1 MKNHDTT
8 AQTTA
13 ARLIN
18 ALMCAFAP
26 AEKGIDVETELL
38 KHFPFA
44 RVGEQAPSSNSLR
57 SIPTTAHG
65 SL

>member
-8 AQTTA
+8 AQTKA

-18 ALMCAFAP
+18 ALMRGFAP
-26 AEKGIDVETELL
+26 VDTHDDVATELL

-44 RVGEQAPSSNSLR
+44 RLGEQAHSQNGLR
-57 SIPTTAHG
+57 GIPTTAHG

>member
-1 MKNHDTT
+1 MMNRDTT

-13 ARLIN
+13 ARLIK
-18 ALMCAFAP
+18 ALVRSFAP
-26 AEKGIDVETELL
+26 VEEGNDVETELL

-44 RVGEQAPSSNSLR
+44 RVGEPVSSRGSLR
-57 SIPTTAHG
+57 NMPTTAHG